1 MHLFPI
7 NQGHF
12 QEAIYSGVEMRT
24 FPICLGLWKPIGQRE
39 VWPSCSASE
48 LTAPFIP
55 PPTTTLQKSLGQR
68 LDSFRG
74 GEEER
79 ERGGEG
85 RVWRGRLHLHS
96 WPIHEQSRGGTRSV
110 CGRQHYCAS
119 LCVLQNTRRV
129 HPHGPPWTREPGSH
143 STAPER
149 RHWGKKINI
158 RYLIPCPNLTLPV
171 LCSG

>member
-79 ERGGEG
+79 EWGGEG

-96 WPIHEQSRGGTRSV
+96 WPIHEQSRGGTRNTIV
-110 CGRQHYCAS
+110 PH
-119 LCVLQNTRRV
+119 CVFSRTLD
-129 HPHGPPWTREPGSH
+129 GSIP
-143 STAPER
+143 TAPRGRGSLEV
-149 RHWGKKINI
+149 
-158 RYLIPCPNLTLPV
+158 IPPLQKGDT
-171 LCSG
+171 GEKR